1 MMETMTR
8 VTAVVI
14 SVVAM
19 LIAIAG
25 CAVRGPGATGAVPG
39 GGGAAA
45 TAKPSVYFSA
55 QAIQAGGSNPQA
67 AIPNPGTGTG
77 DRRLAVALL
86 PHSAS
91 GRAAAL
97 LLPPAVVALPDRDPS
112 STFIGLRQYSSPV
125 NGPKACDGWT
135 AGLWVLA
142 VTSFNRPGV
151 QLAVT
156 EQSVPTPAGLP
167 SFSEAIITG
176 PPSVLG
182 AMDSPLP
189 PDCRT
194 IGGQPYP
201 GGVRVVSAPPG
212 PGSRHARAFEVT
224 GTGKVPVWQWAEVVR
239 GPDFL
244 LEIRI
249 PDQSA
254 VADPFAALAT
264 ITGSAYGRAAA
275 VLSLVPSGRVTE
287 HGPCYRRGR
296 ADLLAFRFRVSRVSG
311 RA

>member
-1 MMETMTR
+1 LKIYIPNVR
-8 VTAVVI
+8 LRCLQRPRDDGDHDARDGGGHLGGGD
-14 SVVAM
+14 ADRDR
-19 LIAIAG
+19 G
-25 CAVRGPGATGAVPG
+25 VRGTRTGRNRG
-39 GGGAAA
+39 
-45 TAKPSVYFSA
+45 
-55 QAIQAGGSNPQA
+55 
-67 AIPNPGTGTG
+67 
-77 DRRLAVALL
+77 
-86 PHSAS
+86 
-91 GRAAAL
+91 
-97 LLPPAVVALPDRDPS
+97 
-112 STFIGLRQYSSPV
+112 
-125 NGPKACDGWT
+125 GPKACDGWT
-135 AGLWVLA
+135 AGLWVLT

-167 SFSEAIITG
+167 SFLEAIITG

-201 GGVRVVSAPPG
+201 GGVRVISASPG

-275 VLSLVPSGRVTE
+275 VLSLAPISAQEV
-287 HGPCYRRGR
+287 RGN
-296 ADLLAFRFRVSRVSG
+296 VQVIS
-311 RA
+311 